1 MTYLMVVADS
11 LTVGIV
17 KMSLHSVDLLF
28 AFDRRPLPFFYIN
41 FSATDDTVRHGISG
55 EESERGEEI

>member
-1 MTYLMVVADS
+1 MVVADS

-28 AFDRRPLPFFYIN
+28 AFDRRRLPFFYIN
-41 FSATDDTVRHGISG
+41 FSGTNDTVCNGISG
-55 EESERGEEI
+55 EKNESGEGK